1 MRFESLGQLGDWL
14 EQSPSVYVADPPMT
28 LMESIDAKSVWAS
41 QPSVRKVVDYIA
53 RNVASIPINHYARI
67 SETERKRVTDDPIA
81 AMLRKPSAAPRMT
94 PYRFWHG
101 VLVDRLIYD
110 RWCCIISTDEG
121 RPWLDRI
128 PARRFQ
134 FHTDSLDRIDGVVV
148 YAKDGTKRTLAPET
162 CLFDAGYSTR
172 GGNGTSPMETLKD
185 ILNEASE
192 GVDFR
197 RSVLARGARIPG
209 YIHRPTAWPADG
221 KARER
226 FISGWRNFESGGG
239 REGGTPMLE
248 DGMEYKTLDAFKPVD
263 LELMQG
269 RTLTDIEVASAFHIA
284 PELVGAREGTFANID
299 AFRQMLFGPNLGP
312 YITEWEQVLDA
323 AFGDEGHY
331 LEANV
336 DVKLRGSFL
345 EQAAATS
352 TAVGGPWMA
361 RNEARSMRNMPPV
374 EGGDE
379 LITPLNVL
387 VGGQASPHDSGSQN
401 TTPKTYALHLRE
413 TDPAASE
420 PTTDDADNGDGPNP
434 TGL

>member
-1 MRFESLGQLGDWL
+1 
-14 EQSPSVYVADPPMT
+14 
-28 LMESIDAKSVWAS
+28 
-41 QPSVRKVVDYIA
+41 
-53 RNVASIPINHYARI
+53 
-67 SETERKRVTDDPIA
+67 
-81 AMLRKPSAAPRMT
+81 
-94 PYRFWHG
+94 
-101 VLVDRLIYD
+101 
-110 RWCCIISTDEG
+110 
-121 RPWLDRI
+121 
-128 PARRFQ
+128 
-134 FHTDSLDRIDGVVV
+134 
-148 YAKDGTKRTLAPET
+148 
-162 CLFDAGYSTR
+162 
-172 GGNGTSPMETLKD
+172 
-185 ILNEASE
+185 
-192 GVDFR
+192 
-197 RSVLARGARIPG
+197 
-209 YIHRPTAWPADG
+209 
-221 KARER
+221 
-226 FISGWRNFESGGG
+226 
-239 REGGTPMLE
+239 
-248 DGMEYKTLDAFKPVD
+248 
-263 LELMQG
+263 
-269 RTLTDIEVASAFHIA
+269 
-284 PELVGAREGTFANID
+284 
-299 AFRQMLFGPNLGP
+299 MLFGPNLGP

>member
-226 FISGWRNFESGGG
+226 FISGWRNFESGGAA
-239 REGGTPMLE
+239 RRHT
-248 DGMEYKTLDAFKPVD
+248 DARRRHGVQD
-263 LELMQG
+263 
-269 RTLTDIEVASAFHIA
+269 
-284 PELVGAREGTFANID
+284 AR
-299 AFRQMLFGPNLGP
+299 R
-312 YITEWEQVLDA
+312 V
-323 AFGDEGHY
+323 
-331 LEANV
+331 
-336 DVKLRGSFL
+336 
-345 EQAAATS
+345 QA
-352 TAVGGPWMA
+352 
-361 RNEARSMRNMPPV
+361 R
-374 EGGDE
+374 
-379 LITPLNVL
+379 
-387 VGGQASPHDSGSQN
+387 
-401 TTPKTYALHLRE
+401 
-413 TDPAASE
+413 
-420 PTTDDADNGDGPNP
+420 
-434 TGL
+434 